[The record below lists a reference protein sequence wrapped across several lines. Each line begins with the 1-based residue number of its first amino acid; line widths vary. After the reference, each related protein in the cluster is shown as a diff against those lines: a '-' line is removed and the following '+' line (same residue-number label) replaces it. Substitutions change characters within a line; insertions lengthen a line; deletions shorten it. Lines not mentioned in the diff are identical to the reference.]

1 MSQLVEKC
9 PISYVRTAVAGANN
23 VIQMYIINNKMINE
37 MVPKIIIQLGF
48 NYIETQVQIN
58 KWQRIPQTYN
68 SIKIK
73 VSGIASRSDIMK
85 QFTEIA

>member
-9 PISYVRTAVAGANN
+9 PISDVGTAVAGTNN
-23 VIQMYIINNKMINE
+23 VIQMYIITNKMINE
-37 MVPKIIIQLGF
+37 MVPKIIIQLGS